1 MGAVGSAGAA
11 HCIRALLGKL
21 GSQTLSCFHFY
32 FSRACTLQSVQSVR
46 SADESFPS
54 GHSSHATDLKTGAY
68 MPGAHAVQADGHGGS
83 ALGAYLPGSQLSHA
97 TASGLGKNVP
107 GSQARLGMGVGAT
120 VGRRVVVG
128 ATVGLGE
135 GAGVGRKHW
144 SAEPAP
150 TAEQLP
156 TGQSV
161 QTAAPPREYLAQVRS
176 MHVEV

>member
-1 MGAVGSAGAA
+1 MQLDCPSAGWYWPPP
-11 HCIRALLGKL
+11 HPKQL
-21 GSQTLSCFHFY
+21 
-32 FSRACTLQSVQSVR
+32 ACPV
-46 SADESFPS
+46 ESW
-54 GHSSHATDLKTGAY
+54 Y
-68 MPGAHAVQADGHGGS
+68 W
-83 ALGAYLPGSQLSHA
+83 
-97 TASGLGKNVP
+97 P